1 MKQAT
6 QHRGKP
12 LDPTPN
18 FVNIRSM
25 DVNFDDLGLTKKQAI
40 FVKVY
45 VADRNGTKAAIAAGF
60 SPKAAAAQASRLLKQ
75 DNIKTALAR
84 ISQAVAAKVSEP
96 RTIKDNLQGAVDT
109 AEAIAITAENIM
121 FQLARMGMTEHL
133 RAKFLTETDGHLRY
147 DFTDATPEELRD
159 ISAQVDGVTF
169 KSTTRKEPRKDQE
182 PVEITTIE
190 SKIVW
195 ADRKAILQLMGSY
208 REIMAWKEVVEVK
221 NPDAMTPEQRM
232 DEMRRILEAARRR
245 GGGSL
250 IEGTPAN

>member
-1 MKQAT
+1 
-6 QHRGKP
+6 
-12 LDPTPN
+12 
-18 FVNIRSM
+18 M
-25 DVNFDDLGLTKKQAI
+25 DISFDDLHLTKRQAI

-45 VADRNGTKAAIAAGF
+45 VAERNGTKAAIEAGF
-60 SPKAAAAQASRLLKQ
+60 SENGAAVTASRLLRQ
-75 DNIKTALAR
+75 PNIKAALAR
-84 ISQAVAAKVSEP
+84 ISQSVAAKVSEP
-96 RTIKDNLQGAVDT
+96 QTIRDNLREATDT

-147 DFTDATPEELRD
+147 DFSEATPEELRD

-232 DEMRRILEAARRR
+232 DEMRKILDAARKR

-250 IEGTPAN
+250 IEGTPVN

>member
-1 MKQAT
+1 
-6 QHRGKP
+6 
-12 LDPTPN
+12 
-18 FVNIRSM
+18 M
-25 DVNFDDLGLTKKQAI
+25 DVSFDDLKLTKRQAA
-40 FVKVY
+40 FVKEY
-45 VADRNGTKAAIAAGF
+45 VARDFNGTQAVIAAGF
-60 SPKAAAAQASRLLKQ
+60 SEKGASVTACRLLAHPK
-75 DNIKTALAR
+75 IKAALAR
-84 ISQAVAAKVSEP
+84 IKGAVVAKVQEPQAIKSDMSQAVS
-96 RTIKDNLQGAVDT
+96 T

-147 DFTDATPEELRD
+147 DFSEATPEELRD

-232 DEMRRILEAARRR
+232 DEMRKILDAARKR

-250 IEGTPAN
+250 IEGTPVN